1 MKILVTGHEGFI
13 GSHMF
18 NRLKRDGHEV
28 FGLEPLDPKPYI
40 YNYDW
45 VIHMGAISSTTETN
59 VEKIM
64 AQNYDFSCQ
73 LLDECIFHRVNFQ
86 FASSA
91 SIYGLKREFRE
102 ESPVDPRTPYAWTKY
117 MFERYAFQQT
127 KYLRRSVIQMF
138 RYFNVYGTN
147 EEHKGSQASPYT
159 QFKKQ
164 KEETGRLKLFVNS
177 DKYYRDFIHVNDIVN
192 YHRRFF
198 DVEESGLW
206 NLGTGEVKSFYDV
219 AKEIDAP
226 IDYIPMPQNLKH
238 SYQEYTC
245 ADLTKL
251 NKTLERHNA

>member
-1 MKILVTGHEGFI
+1 MKILVTGHKGFI

-28 FGLEPLDPKPYI
+28 FGYEPLDAKPYI

-73 LLDECIFHRVNFQ
+73 LLDECVFWKVNFQ

-91 SIYGLKREFRE
+91 SIYGLNKKFTES
-102 ESPVDPRTPYAWTKY
+102 SPVDPRTPYAWSKY

-127 KYLRRSVIQMF
+127 KYLKHSVIQMF

-164 KEETGRLKLFVNS
+164 KEETGRIKLFVHS
-177 DKYYRDFIHVNDIVN
+177 DKYYRDFISVNDIVN

-206 NLGTGEVKSFYDV
+206 NLGTGEVKSFYEV

-226 IDYIPMPQNLKH
+226 IDYIPMPQNLKN

>member
-1 MKILVTGHEGFI
+1 MKILVTGHKGFI

-28 FGLEPLDPKPYI
+28 FGHEPEDHRPDI
-40 YNYDW
+40 YMYDW

-73 LLDECIFHRVNFQ
+73 LLDECVFHRVNFQ

-91 SIYGLKREFRE
+91 SIYGLNKKFTED
-102 ESPVDPRTPYAWTKY
+102 SPVDPRTPYAWSKY
-117 MFERYAFQQT
+117 MFERFAFQQT
-127 KYLRRSVIQMF
+127 KYLKSSVIQMF

-164 KEETGRLKLFVNS
+164 KEETGRIKLFVNS

-206 NLGTGEVKSFYDV
+206 NLGTGAVKSFYDV

-226 IDYIPMPQNLKH
+226 IDYIPMPQNLKN

-251 NKTLERHNA
+251 NRTLERHNA